1 MQDLLELFNGQENKD
16 DVKLP
21 YKVRLSRVEVNKKE
35 GNDLFKDKNYSM
47 AVQRYVLICIC
58 LNK

>member
-21 YKVRLSRVEVNKKE
+21 YRVRLSRVEVNKKE

-47 AVQRYVLICIC
+47 AVQRYVLICI
-58 LNK
+58 